1 MEELVGHEEQT
12 EYWKLGN
19 YHVSLPLRRKL
30 QNTGSQNIT
39 RNWNQI
45 LDSFQFNSSVFWFFN
60 TIHNTVK
67 FEYSIR
73 FIYLPSQHTN
83 ITNNNNYHNTEY
95 LDQLTSKEIFLI
107 KNAPWGTSGWVY
119 RRVIEI
125 NKSNVISKYVTYI
138 RVNQRMQ
145 TQQTHV
151 FNEMYWNFSNM
162 HWTVKLQWNIR
173 FVDSSLTTYKISYM
187 NNIYN
192 NKLSVP
198 SSVSKRINL

>member
-1 MEELVGHEEQT
+1 MVQNFVQFSIYVEELVGHEEQT

-39 RNWNQI
+39 GNWNQI

-60 TIHNTVK
+60 TIYNTVK

-83 ITNNNNYHNTEY
+83 ITNNNSYHNTEY
-95 LDQLTSKEIFLI
+95 LDQLTSNEIFLI

-138 RVNQRMQ
+138 RVNQRMSK
-145 TQQTHV
+145 HMRNV
-151 FNEMYWNFSNM
+151 NEMHSTLDLLTLLSQHTKYHTWIIYIITNFPFLLRCL
-162 HWTVKLQWNIR
+162 KE
-173 FVDSSLTTYKISYM
+173 
-187 NNIYN
+187 
-192 NKLSVP
+192 
-198 SSVSKRINL
+198 

>member
-95 LDQLTSKEIFLI
+95 LDQLTSKQIFLI

-138 RVNQRMQ
+138 RVNQRMSK
-145 TQQTHV
+145 HMRNA
-151 FNEMYWNFSNM
+151 NEMYS
-162 HWTVKLQWNIR
+162 TYSK
-173 FVDSSLTTYKISYM
+173 FVVLNLLFFDKHHKYIWLYESLNCKTPMKH
-187 NNIYN
+187 
-192 NKLSVP
+192 
-198 SSVSKRINL
+198 

>member
-1 MEELVGHEEQT
+1 MD
-12 EYWKLGN
+12 
-19 YHVSLPLRRKL
+19 VSLPLRRKL

-83 ITNNNNYHNTEY
+83 ITNNNHYHNTEY

-138 RVNQRMQ
+138 RVNQRMSK
-145 TQQTHV
+145 HMRNV
-151 FNEMYWNFSNM
+151 NEMHSTLDLLTLLSQHTKYHTWIIYIITNFPFLLRCL
-162 HWTVKLQWNIR
+162 KE
-173 FVDSSLTTYKISYM
+173 
-187 NNIYN
+187 
-192 NKLSVP
+192 
-198 SSVSKRINL
+198 